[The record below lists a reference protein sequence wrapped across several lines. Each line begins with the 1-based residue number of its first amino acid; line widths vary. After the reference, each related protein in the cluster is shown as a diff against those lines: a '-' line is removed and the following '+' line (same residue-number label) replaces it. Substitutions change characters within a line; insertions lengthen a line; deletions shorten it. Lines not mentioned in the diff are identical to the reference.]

1 MWSEKCGGGF
11 VCVYVKAV
19 VGGPFM
25 NVGEI
30 WLYELLGLTV
40 IGVRCC
46 DCYVVSVCCEL
57 YVFRRVWNVRS
68 IYVEE
73 GRR

>member
-1 MWSEKCGGGF
+1 MWSEKCDSGF
-11 VCVYVKAV
+11 VCIYVKAV
-19 VGGPFM
+19 VSGPFM

-46 DCYVVSVCCEL
+46 DYYVVSICCEL
-57 YVFRRVWNVRS
+57 
-68 IYVEE
+68 
-73 GRR
+73 